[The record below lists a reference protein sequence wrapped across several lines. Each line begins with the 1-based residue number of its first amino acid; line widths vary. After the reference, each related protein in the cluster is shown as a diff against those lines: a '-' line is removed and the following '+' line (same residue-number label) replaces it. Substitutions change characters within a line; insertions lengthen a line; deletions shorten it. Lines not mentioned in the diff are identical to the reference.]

1 MTEGS
6 GGGSSG
12 AHPQAAQTAFV
23 APHLPGEE
31 GFNALRPGLLTVA
44 CWRLDDIRF
53 EFESSFILAA
63 ASVEFTRL
71 AELRESWQ
79 KNPISIFGHADPI
92 GEDAFNKKL
101 SGRRVRAVYA
111 VLVRDPTIWE
121 NLHKEPH
128 GGDKWGLR
136 TNQIILTALGF
147 YAGPIDGINGKGTQ
161 DGHKNFSAE
170 FGGDGKDSVATRQAL
185 YNAYFDLLC
194 KNAEGQNF
202 KLTKEEFLGKGVDVD
217 GKGGDYQGCGE
228 FNPVLLLPKK
238 PKLSKKERDA
248 ANAPN
253 RRVVAFFFREGLE
266 IKPSDWPCP
275 KWNEGSGKCV
285 ERQWTDHAE
294 RLKPEDEDL
303 FREYKLTRN
312 TMACRFYD
320 RLARRSP
327 CEAGFKEWVLRLFVP
342 KKPPPP
348 KEQQPGDGKSD
359 GTAPSDEATAENEA
373 ESPWKDKAPL
383 AGAEFTLTG
392 AAQDIKGFTDANGF
406 LRARVAADV
415 AELTLTIVGHV
426 IKLKGGA
433 LKELDDPD
441 FGDTRAVQER
451 LFNLA
456 YGPAR
461 RELWTANDVKAAI
474 TEFRKDFGLPDG
486 AVDDA
491 LKEKLREVH
500 GC

>member
-1 MTEGS
+1 MICPTSPHSEKKIAVNPADAPRGNEPTMTGVV
-6 GGGSSG
+6 
-12 AHPQAAQTAFV
+12 AAVIGFLRHRTTAIARNV
-23 APHLPGEE
+23 
-31 GFNALRPGLLTVA
+31 T
-44 CWRLDDIRF
+44 
-53 EFESSFILAA
+53 
-63 ASVEFTRL
+63 
-71 AELRESWQ
+71 
-79 KNPISIFGHADPI
+79 
-92 GEDAFNKKL
+92 
-101 SGRRVRAVYA
+101 
-111 VLVRDPTIWE
+111 VLVTAMSRSGSDAMKPP
-121 NLHKEPH
+121 K
-128 GGDKWGLR
+128 R
-136 TNQIILTALGF
+136 TATTVFAMNATEAPASTDETR
-147 YAGPIDGINGKGTQ
+147 YRVA
-161 DGHKNFSAE
+161 SAP
-170 FGGDGKDSVATRQAL
+170 SV
-185 YNAYFDLLC
+185 YS
-194 KNAEGQNF
+194 
-202 KLTKEEFLGKGVDVD
+202 
-217 GKGGDYQGCGE
+217 
-228 FNPVLLLPKK
+228 VLSKK
-238 PKLSKKERDA
+238 PKLSKKERNA

-275 KWNEGSGKCV
+275 KWNESSAKCV
-285 ERQWTDHAE
+285 ERQWTDHEE
-294 RLKPEDEDL
+294 RLKPEEEDL

-348 KEQQPGDGKSD
+348 KEQQPGDGKKE
-359 GTAPSDEATAENEA
+359 GAPPSDEATAENEA

-415 AELTLTIVGHV
+415 VELTLTIVGHV

-474 TEFRKDFGLPDG
+474 NEFRKDFGLPDG